1 VTTWG
6 ALVGTVAA
14 SAVLMGAEPVDAQ
27 PVPPLPVP
35 PILHQAMLAPFLA
48 RITISGDT
56 KMSGVFEHCV
66 DPAAPSKSAQARA
79 KARPAGAPPSLTGC
93 TNTHEMRPDGSIH
106 VGMSC
111 DRAKGATASSGCT
124 STHEMRPDGS
134 SHGEMS
140 CDRAKGAKASFR
152 MTSEG
157 TPNDLRMHMERHDLD
172 PTTGAPKTTI
182 YDTHLVRLGPC
193 PADLK
198 PGQMRRPGGPVIEPG
213 EAARLLEGARGA
225 AP

>member
-1 VTTWG
+1 M
-6 ALVGTVAA
+6 
-14 SAVLMGAEPVDAQ
+14 LMGAEPVAAQ

-35 PILHQAMLAPFLA
+35 PIPHQAMPPFLA

-79 KARPAGAPPSLTGC
+79 KARPAGAPPPLTGC
-93 TNTHEMRPDGSIH
+93 TSTHDMRPDGSIH
-106 VGMSC
+106 GEMSC
-111 DRAKGATASSGCT
+111 DRAKGATAS
-124 STHEMRPDGS
+124 
-134 SHGEMS
+134 
-140 CDRAKGAKASFR
+140 FR
-152 MTSEG
+152 MTSDG
-157 TPNDLRMHMERHDLD
+157 TANDMHMHMERYDLD
-172 PTTGAPKTTI
+172 PATGAPKTTI
-182 YDTHLVRLGPC
+182 YNTHVVRLGPC